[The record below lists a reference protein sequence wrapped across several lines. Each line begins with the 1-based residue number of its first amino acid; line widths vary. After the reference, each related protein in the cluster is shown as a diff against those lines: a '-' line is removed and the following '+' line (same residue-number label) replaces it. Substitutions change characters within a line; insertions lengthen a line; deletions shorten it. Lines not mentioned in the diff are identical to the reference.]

1 MYIHISR
8 TVRKRMSM
16 TVLHNASS
24 MAGHMMTQR
33 TSPALKKSLEKLSL
47 GLRTQK
53 SSAEITQSLSESD
66 ALKAGTFRVLAG
78 IQDGISMIQAASQS
92 LGKIQDMAGRIRE
105 LALQAG
111 NDELALQDRGY
122 MQAEINA
129 ARNEITHVADNAR
142 FGRKRL
148 LNGDSA
154 VLWSSSDSRV
164 KAVIRGGL
172 RSSEMSGQK
181 FSVDGDYTVSAHVD
195 AGQAQIQESNTFTV
209 NGAKADGDTT
219 LGNTDQLKGILP
231 KELTLTQGDG
241 RQAAIILREDDTL
254 HDMAAKFSRAI
265 SHGLGQGEY
274 TNDTDKFAT
283 FTEEG
288 TLVLR
293 SALAG
298 KNGSVTVSTGGELM
312 RALSLK
318 TTQTPQETHYTA
330 TITESGGAILAEN
343 VKAEDGV
350 IHGAIHSNIDID
362 LGAMFGVNASWNDDA
377 GKFELEARNPAQATI
392 HTADNT
398 AVFQTGEGG
407 AVMVSAGDMRADA
420 LGLGSV
426 NVMSRESAFEAV
438 AAADRASDI
447 VAVQQAKLG
456 ALQSRLERHI
466 RNLTGKSESLIEI
479 QNAEEIMSLAKN
491 SILTHSNSAMLS
503 QANQS
508 GQNVLLLFRG

>member
-1 MYIHISR
+1 
-8 TVRKRMSM
+8 MSI

-24 MAGHMMTQR
+24 MAGHMMTQK
-33 TSPALKKSLEKLSL
+33 TSPALKKSLEKLSA
-47 GLRTQK
+47 GLRTEK
-53 SSAEITQSLSESD
+53 SGAGITQSLSESD

-78 IQDGISMIQAASQS
+78 IQDGISMIQSASQS

-129 ARNEITHVADNAR
+129 AKDEITRTADNAQ

-172 RSSEMSGQK
+172 RPAEMSGQK
-181 FSVDGDYTVSAHVD
+181 FSVDGDYILSAQVF
-195 AGQAQIQESNTFTV
+195 AGEAQIQESASFTV
-209 NGAKADGDTT
+209 NGAIAESDTR
-219 LGNTDQLKGILP
+219 LDDTDQLKAILP

-241 RQAAIILREDDTL
+241 RQAGIILRGDDTL
-254 HDMAAKFSRAI
+254 QDMAENLNRAI
-265 SHGLGQGEY
+265 SYRLGQGEY
-274 TNDTDKFAT
+274 ANDPSKFAT
-283 FTEEG
+283 FTESG
-288 TLVLR
+288 TLILR
-293 SALAG
+293 SAVAG
-298 KNGSVTVSTGGELM
+298 KNGSVTVSAGGQLM

-318 TTQTPQETHYTA
+318 TTQPPKETQYTA
-330 TITESGGAILAEN
+330 TITEAGGAILAEN
-343 VKAEDGV
+343 LRAEGGV

-362 LGAMFGVNASWNDDA
+362 LGAMFGVNAVWNDES
-377 GKFELEARNPAQATI
+377 GKFELEATNPAQATI
-392 HTADNT
+392 RTADNT
-398 AVFQTGEGG
+398 AVFHTGEGG
-407 AVMVSAGDMRADA
+407 ALMVSAGDMRANA
-420 LGLGSV
+420 LGLGNV
-426 NVMSRESAFEAV
+426 NVMSRESALEGV

-447 VAVQQAKLG
+447 VAIQQAKLG
-456 ALQSRLERHI
+456 ALQSRLESVI
-466 RNLTGKSESLIEI
+466 RNLTGENESFAGI
-479 QNAEEIMSLAKN
+479 QNAEEIMSQAKK